1 MVLQTQERLVTSSIC
16 GRCSHSVDT
25 APGPAPTPGKMPCQ
39 LSSLAAPI
47 PGISEPGTL
56 WATHPLPSPLTGMEK
71 SSWGWF
77 PEEGS
82 SVPVPVPVLK
92 VPGKSMHEKFIF
104 FSFRVESL
112 QRNFKSRN
120 HVKVELNDYI
130 LIFTY
135 FTKSS
140 GKYLENICAN
150 VYA

>member
-1 MVLQTQERLVTSSIC
+1 
-16 GRCSHSVDT
+16 
-25 APGPAPTPGKMPCQ
+25 
-39 LSSLAAPI
+39 
-47 PGISEPGTL
+47 
-56 WATHPLPSPLTGMEK
+56 
-71 SSWGWF
+71 
-77 PEEGS
+77 
-82 SVPVPVPVLK
+82 
-92 VPGKSMHEKFIF
+92 MHEKFIF

-120 HVKVELNDYI
+120 HIKVELNDYI

>member
-1 MVLQTQERLVTSSIC
+1 MS
-16 GRCSHSVDT
+16 G
-25 APGPAPTPGKMPCQ
+25 
-39 LSSLAAPI
+39 
-47 PGISEPGTL
+47 
-56 WATHPLPSPLTGMEK
+56 
-71 SSWGWF
+71 

-120 HVKVELNDYI
+120 HIKVELNDYI